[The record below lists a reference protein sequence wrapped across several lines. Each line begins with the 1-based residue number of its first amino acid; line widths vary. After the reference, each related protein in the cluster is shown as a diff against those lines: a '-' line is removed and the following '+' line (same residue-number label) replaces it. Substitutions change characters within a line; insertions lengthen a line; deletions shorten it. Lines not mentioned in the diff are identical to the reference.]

1 MSTRLFNGTT
11 VTFGGASVGKL
22 VGLSYRVGGNW
33 IDVTEPADLN
43 KLYELSTQSDLQLQ
57 LKFKGCHTL
66 TEKAKGA
73 IAITF
78 SNGFTRSC
86 PGTWQVG
93 NFDFSGDWDAPWQ
106 STAEARPTVPDA

>member
-1 MSTRLFNGTT
+1 MSRLFNGT
-11 VTFGGASVGKL
+11 VVMFAGASVGAKL
-22 VGLSYRVGGNW
+22 VGISYKVGGNW

-43 KLYELSTQSDLQLQ
+43 KLYELSNQPDLQIQ
-57 LKFKGCHTL
+57 LKFKGCHGL
-66 TEKAKGA
+66 TENAKGTL
-73 IAITF
+73 AITF
-78 SNGFTRSC
+78 SNGYTRAC